1 MNTKRLLAPLTPLT
15 PLTPVDA
22 AWLAALRVLFGLAL
36 AVSMERFLAHGWVE
50 ELLVRPRF
58 KFHYPGFGWVPAL
71 PSGPMHALFWI
82 LGGLALAIAA
92 GAAFRVTAP
101 LFAAG
106 LTYVQLIDV
115 STYLNHY
122 YLAALLA
129 WLLAF
134 SPANR
139 MWSVDAWIA
148 QRRARPPAEH
158 LARAWL
164 WLFRVQIGLVYVFA
178 ALAKAQPDWLVHAQ
192 PLRIWLGART
202 DLPLIGPLFALDG
215 VPLMMSWAGF
225 LFDLTIVFWLSWRR
239 SRPFAYAVLLSFHVL
254 TRLLFDI
261 GMFPIIMSIAA
272 LVFFDPAWPRR
283 FVRRLPSPTLPS
295 PVLASPAHRVALAF
309 GALYCL
315 VQLAVPLRSRLYS
328 GDVLWHEQGMR
339 FSWRVMVRAKGGATT
354 FIVRDKTTGAITHVS
369 PRRYLA
375 PFQENEMVGQ
385 PDLVLQLA
393 HAIRDD
399 HGGNVEVYADALSSL
414 DGRRAQPIIDPR
426 VDLGA
431 IDDGA
436 LPAAWIMP
444 GPTDPPPHTRPVL

>member
-1 MNTKRLLAPLTPLT
+1 MKRLLAPI
-15 PLTPVDA
+15 DA
-22 AWLAALRVLFGLAL
+22 AWLAAFRVLYGLAL

-58 KFHYPGFGWVPAL
+58 KFHYAGFAWVPVL
-71 PSGPMHALFWI
+71 PSGPMHVLFWL
-82 LGGLALAIAA
+82 LGGLALAVAA
-92 GAAFRVTAP
+92 GFAFRVTAP
-101 LFAAG
+101 LFALG
-106 LTYVQLIDV
+106 LSYIQLVDV

-129 WLLAF
+129 WILAA
-134 SPANR
+134 SPAHR
-139 MWSVDAWIA
+139 MWSVDAWLA
-148 QRRARPPAEH
+148 KKPPREH
-158 LARAWL
+158 VAHAWL
-164 WLFRVQIGLVYVFA
+164 WLFRVQIGIVYVFA
-178 ALAKAQPDWLVHAQ
+178 ALAKAQPDWLLHGQ

-202 DLPLIGPLFALDG
+202 DLPILGRLFVLDAT
-215 VPLMMSWAGF
+215 PIAMSWAGF

-239 SRPFAYAVLLSFHVL
+239 TRAYAYVVLLSFHFL
-254 TRLLFDI
+254 TRVLFDI

-272 LVFFDPAWPRR
+272 LVFFDPSWPRR
-283 FVRRLPSPTLPS
+283 FVRRPAVAPAAAG
-295 PVLASPAHRVALAF
+295 PVMATRFHRFALAF
-309 GALYCL
+309 GALYCV
-315 VQLAVPLRSRLYS
+315 VQLVVPLRSRFYA

-354 FIVRDKTTGAITHVS
+354 FIVKDKATGAITHVS

-399 HGGNVEVYADALSSL
+399 HGGNVEVYADAIASL
-414 DGRRAQPIIDPR
+414 DGRRAQPLIDPR
-426 VDLGA
+426 VDLA
-431 IDDGA
+431 SVDDTIA
-436 LPAAWIMP
+436 PAAWILP